1 MTNCSDIRL
10 AALAVCEPLNA
21 RGNGCQ
27 PKGDRSGCISDAELD
42 YTPTGPGTSGT
53 AFVAADFSASPLA
66 AVTAETATTA
76 NAQAVLDFKI

>member
-42 YTPTGPGTSGT
+42 YTPTGPGT
-53 AFVAADFSASPLA
+53 
-66 AVTAETATTA
+66 
-76 NAQAVLDFKI
+76 